1 MKRTW
6 LIIAAWLLLL
16 IPTLIGGGMVLR
28 LLRHEQERIVNSA
41 TVAAAGRARTAVD
54 NIELAVAEVRE
65 GLLTSLLALPQDQLG
80 ERLQRWQRENPLIR
94 NVFIWDPQS
103 GLLLPDPR
111 SATVSEAAFARR
123 FDDLFNNRAAWL
135 PPVLE
140 QPAAAPHPEPI
151 NSAEALL
158 SGRRELRKLASAPA
172 AEAPTA
178 APASVARR
186 GWLPWFSADQLGL
199 LGWVEPTS
207 GGPRYGV
214 EVETVALLSRL
225 TGALPDPAASGETYA
240 LLDDHGRV
248 VFQRGPAVIEPA
260 TPRLAAVSA
269 APTLPHWEV
278 AVYPGLASLD
288 AGRVFHLVASLVA
301 ITCFSAILFGGS
313 LLLWQAW
320 RHLLDARR
328 KTSFVANVS
337 HELKTPLTTIRMYA
351 ELLEEGTIRD
361 EAKRRHYLQVI
372 VDESQRLG
380 RLVGNLLD
388 FSRLEQGRKQYA
400 PEHFDP
406 AALLNHLLDGQER
419 RLEEAGMQLTR
430 RLNADGRTVFADR
443 DALEQAVLNL
453 LDNAVKYAASGHAAS
468 VTLEWTAQR
477 CLIRV
482 ADRGPGI
489 PQAHR
494 QRIFDQFHRIDDSLT
509 SRQPGCGLGLS
520 IARQLLIDQ
529 GGALRFEPGN
539 PGGAVFVIELPRSR
553 EEH

>member
-1 MKRTW
+1 MKRSW

-28 LLRHEQERIVNSA
+28 LLRHEQERIVGSA
-41 TVAAAGRARTAVD
+41 TVAAAGRARSAVE

-65 GLLTSLLALPQDQLG
+65 GLLTSLLALPQDNLG

-94 NVFIWDPQS
+94 NVFIWDPQQ

-111 SATVSEAAFARR
+111 SATISEAAFARR
-123 FDDLFNNRAAWL
+123 YDDLFNNRAAWL
-135 PPVLE
+135 PPALE
-140 QPAAAPHPEPI
+140 QSATAQHAEPI

-158 SGRRELRKLASAPA
+158 SGRRELRKLASASSA
-172 AEAPTA
+172 A
-178 APASVARR
+178 APATAARR

-199 LGWVEPTS
+199 LGWVEPTL

-225 TGALPDPAASGETYA
+225 TGTLPDPDSSGDTYA

-248 VFQRGPAVIEPA
+248 VFQRGPAVIEPS
-260 TPRLAAVSA
+260 TPRLATVSA

-278 AVYPGLASLD
+278 AVYAGTAGAA
-288 AGRVFHLVASLVA
+288 AGRSFLLISTLVA
-301 ITCFSAILFGGS
+301 ITCVSTILFGGS

-320 RHLLDARR
+320 RHLQDARR

-351 ELLEEGTIRD
+351 EMLEEGTIRD
-361 EAKRRHYLQVI
+361 EQKRQRYLRVI
-372 VDESQRLG
+372 VSESQRLG

-388 FSRLEQGRKQYA
+388 FSRMEQGRKDYTR
-400 PEHFDP
+400 EHFD
-406 AALLNHLLDGQER
+406 AVAFVAGLLDQQEE
-419 RLEEAGMQLTR
+419 RLAEAGLTLTR
-430 RLNADGRTVFADR
+430 QLPTTGLSVLADR
-443 DALEQAVLNL
+443 DAVEQALLNL
-453 LDNAVKYAASGHAAS
+453 LDNAVKYAASGKAVR
-468 VTLEWTAQR
+468 VTVTAEGTTCQ
-477 CLIRV
+477 IRV

-489 PQAHR
+489 PPAHR
-494 QRIFDQFHRIDDSLT
+494 QRIFDKFHRVDDSLT

-529 GGALRFEPGN
+529 EGALRFEPGV
-539 PGGAVFVIELPRSR
+539 PSGAVFVIELPRSR
-553 EEH
+553 KED

>member
-16 IPTLIGGGMVLR
+16 IPTLIGGGVVIR
-28 LLRHEQERIVNSA
+28 LMRHEQERIVNSA
-41 TVAAAGRARTAVD
+41 IVAAAARARTAVD

-65 GLLTSLLALPQDQLG
+65 GLLASLLALPPDNLA

-94 NVFIWDPQS
+94 NVFIWDPQQ
-103 GLLLPDPR
+103 GLLLPDAR
-111 SATVSEAAFARR
+111 SATVGEAAFARR
-123 FDDLFNNRAAWL
+123 YDDLFSNRAAWL
-135 PPVLE
+135 TPILE
-140 QPAAAPHPEPI
+140 QPAVTDTTPE

-158 SGRRELRKLASAPA
+158 SGRRELRKLASAPTA
-172 AEAPTA
+172 AETPA
-178 APASVARR
+178 AAARR

-199 LGWVEPTS
+199 LGWVEPQV
-207 GGPRYGV
+207 GGQRYGV

-225 TGALPDPAASGETYA
+225 TGILPDPAQSGETYA
-240 LLDDHGRV
+240 LLDDHNRV

-260 TPRLAAVSA
+260 TPRLTVVSA
-269 APTLPHWEV
+269 APTLPHWQV
-278 AVYPGLASLD
+278 AVYPGAASAA
-288 AGRVFHLVASLVA
+288 AGRSFLLITSLLAATLVV
-301 ITCFSAILFGGS
+301 AILFGGS

-361 EAKRRHYLQVI
+361 EAKRRHYLRVI
-372 VDESQRLG
+372 VAESQRLG

-388 FSRLEQGRKQYA
+388 FSRMEQGRKHYT
-400 PEHFDP
+400 PEHFD
-406 AALLNHLLDGQER
+406 AVAFVDGLLDQQEK
-419 RLEEAGMQLTR
+419 RLAEEGLTLTR
-430 RLNADGRTVFADR
+430 QLPTTGLSVIADR
-443 DALEQAVLNL
+443 DAVEQVLLNL
-453 LDNAVKYAASGHAAS
+453 LDNAVKYAASGGEVRVTVAAAG
-468 VTLEWTAQR
+468 TTCR
-477 CLIRV
+477 IHV

-489 PQAHR
+489 PLEHR
-494 QRIFDQFHRIDDSLT
+494 QRIFDKFHRIDDSLT

-520 IARQLLIDQ
+520 IARQLLLDQ
-529 GGALRFEPGN
+529 GGTLRFEPGI
-539 PGGAVFVIELPRSR
+539 PGGAIFIIELPRSR